1 MAGVLSTKVFFRYRK
16 NNTAAENSSDD
27 ETL

>member
-1 MAGVLSTKVFFRYRK
+1 MTGVLSTKVFFRYRK
-16 NNTAAENSSDD
+16 NNTAAENSSDN

>member
-1 MAGVLSTKVFFRYRK
+1 MAGVLSTKVFFRYHK
-16 NNTAAENSSDD
+16 NNTAAENSSDN

>member
-16 NNTAAENSSDD
+16 NNTAAENSSDI

>member
-1 MAGVLSTKVFFRYRK
+1 MASVLSTKVFFRYRK
-16 NNTAAENSSDD
+16 NNTAAENSSDN

>member
-16 NNTAAENSSDD
+16 NNTAAENSSDN

>member
-1 MAGVLSTKVFFRYRK
+1 MAGVLSTKVFFCYRK
-16 NNTAAENSSDD
+16 NNTAAENSSDN

>member
-16 NNTAAENSSDD
+16 NNTAAENSSDK

>member
-16 NNTAAENSSDD
+16 NNTSAENSSDN

>member
-16 NNTAAENSSDD
+16 NNTAAENSSEN

>member
-16 NNTAAENSSDD
+16 NNTAAENNSDN

>member
-1 MAGVLSTKVFFRYRK
+1 MAGVLSTKVFFSYRK
-16 NNTAAENSSDD
+16 NNTAAENSSDN

>member
-1 MAGVLSTKVFFRYRK
+1 MAGVLSTKVCFRYRK
-16 NNTAAENSSDD
+16 NNTAAENSSDN

>member
-1 MAGVLSTKVFFRYRK
+1 MAGVLSTNVFFRYRK
-16 NNTAAENSSDD
+16 NNTAAENSSDN

>member
-16 NNTAAENSSDD
+16 NNIAAENSSDN